1 MQNVHF
7 TLNLGVTYT
16 IPNDAK
22 DIIEGRE
29 MQVDTERLAILH
41 TSKLEDLKE
50 IASDAGIPRTGS
62 VERLRVRLIIA
73 TIIPGEDL
81 SWDGIQDISNQQLTD
96 LLKIFGIKSSGSQK
110 DKRQRVWL
118 HIYHDPKKLTI
129 DSLTEMNREDLHELC
144 ARLEMPRSGNKTQ
157 LVGRVA
163 GVLSN
168 QEGAWGRI
176 KRSVKRGSTSSI
188 PTVKP
193 KPQSPPAPTAPIADT
208 PETTSIKL
216 EEVEELTEVEPD
228 IEILEE
234 PPTEEEI
241 TLEETKPLTETIEV
255 GAEIAFR
262 EIESREPELR
272 SLIRDFLIIG
282 EQSPEDISAFI
293 EDLNPR
299 GFDVSH
305 NVVKEHILNLIQ
317 EMAQRKEKE
326 HEAQSLLPGSW
337 RERQAIRRFE
347 EERGQLLDSLE
358 EILLASRGDIP
369 SARMSFENYAKEAG
383 LDLDLPAI
391 SGRVHGLFDLQIS
404 LNDME
409 MDIDPVAAR
418 RDRAIRLLLRRVDE
432 IDEVAKSTL
441 ERMEQ
446 QIEALER
453 IVETVIR
460 RNDGKFTSLE
470 HSLMIR
476 FLERRGWDANHPEV
490 RPRLI
495 AAAGVL
501 AVEMGYISEAE
512 MPTLPGQ
519 IALDPERVSDVVD
532 TLNDVLES
540 FGKKPARSVEELDE
554 MDAEDVDEIESARR
568 TLDSADAILDRLRQL
583 GEEGF

>member
-1 MQNVHF
+1 MQ
-7 TLNLGVTYT
+7 
-16 IPNDAK
+16 I
-22 DIIEGRE
+22 
-29 MQVDTERLAILH
+29 DTERLATLH
-41 TSKLEDLKE
+41 TSKLEQLKDT
-50 IASDAGIPRTGS
+50 ASEAGIPRTGS
-62 VERLRVRLIIA
+62 VERLRIRLIQSI
-73 TIIPGEDL
+73 IIPEEDL

-110 DKRQRVWL
+110 DKRQRIWL

-129 DSLTEMNREDLHELC
+129 DSLAEMNRDDLHELC

-176 KRSVKRGSTSSI
+176 KRSVKRGSSSSTPSPRPSVPVPTSNT
-188 PTVKP
+188 PTSTPPTQEIIQTKIEEVKEE
-193 KPQSPPAPTAPIADT
+193 
-208 PETTSIKL
+208 PETEFIEETSD
-216 EEVEELTEVEPD
+216 EEELVEENTIQD
-228 IEILEE
+228 S
-234 PPTEEEI
+234 
-241 TLEETKPLTETIEV
+241 KPLTQTIEV

-262 EIESREPELR
+262 EVENREAELR

-282 EQSPEDISAFI
+282 EQSPEDIAAFI

-299 GFDVSH
+299 GFDISH
-305 NVVKEHILNLIQ
+305 NIVKEFILNLIQ

-347 EERGQLLDSLE
+347 EERGGLLDSLE
-358 EILLASRGDIP
+358 EILLTSRGDIP
-369 SARMSFENYAKEAG
+369 SARMAFENFATDAG
-383 LDLDLPAI
+383 LDLELPAI

-432 IDEVAKSTL
+432 IDNVAKSTL

-460 RNDGKFTSLE
+460 RNEGKFTSLE

-540 FGKKPARSVEELDE
+540 FGKKPARSVEELNEIDVEDIDE
-554 MDAEDVDEIESARR
+554 MESARR

-583 GEEGF
+583 GQEGV

>member
-1 MQNVHF
+1 MQ
-7 TLNLGVTYT
+7 
-16 IPNDAK
+16 I
-22 DIIEGRE
+22 
-29 MQVDTERLAILH
+29 DTERLATLH
-41 TSKLEDLKE
+41 TSKLEQLKDT
-50 IASDAGIPRTGS
+50 ASEAGIPRTGS
-62 VERLRVRLIIA
+62 VERLRIRLIQSI
-73 TIIPGEDL
+73 IIPEEDL

-110 DKRQRVWL
+110 DKRQRIWL

-129 DSLTEMNREDLHELC
+129 DSLAEMNRDDLHELC

-176 KRSVKRGSTSSI
+176 KRSVKRGSSSSTPSPRPSVPVPTSNT
-188 PTVKP
+188 PTSTPPTQEIIQTKIEEVKEE
-193 KPQSPPAPTAPIADT
+193 
-208 PETTSIKL
+208 PETEFIEETSD
-216 EEVEELTEVEPD
+216 EEELVEENTIQD
-228 IEILEE
+228 S
-234 PPTEEEI
+234 
-241 TLEETKPLTETIEV
+241 KPLTQTIEV

-262 EIESREPELR
+262 EVENREAELR

-282 EQSPEDISAFI
+282 EQSPEDIAAFI

-299 GFDVSH
+299 GFDISH
-305 NVVKEHILNLIQ
+305 NIVKEFILNLIQ

-347 EERGQLLDSLE
+347 EERGGLLDSLE
-358 EILLASRGDIP
+358 EILLTSRGDIP
-369 SARMSFENYAKEAG
+369 SARMAFENFATDAG
-383 LDLDLPAI
+383 LDLELPAI

-432 IDEVAKSTL
+432 IDNVAKSTL

-460 RNDGKFTSLE
+460 RNEGKFTSLE

-540 FGKKPARSVEELDE
+540 FGKKPARSVEELNEIDVEDIDE
-554 MDAEDVDEIESARR
+554 MESARR
-568 TLDSADAILDRLRQL
+568 TLDSADEILDRLRQL
-583 GEEGF
+583 GQEGV

>member
-1 MQNVHF
+1 M
-7 TLNLGVTYT
+7 GV
-16 IPNDAK
+16 
-22 DIIEGRE
+22 IEGSD
-29 MQVDTERLAILH
+29 MQIDTERLGILH
-41 TSKLEDLKE
+41 TSKLEQLKDT
-50 IASDAGIPRTGS
+50 ASEAGIPRTGS
-62 VERLRVRLIIA
+62 VERLRIRLIQSI
-73 TIIPGEDL
+73 IIPEEDL
-81 SWDGIQDISNQQLTD
+81 SWEGIQDISNQQLTD

-110 DKRQRVWL
+110 DKRQRIWL

-129 DSLTEMNREDLHELC
+129 DSLTEMNRDDLHELC

-176 KRSVKRGSTSSI
+176 KRSVKRGSSS
-188 PTVKP
+188 
-193 KPQSPPAPTAPIADT
+193 SAPTPRPLAPIAST
-208 PETTSIKL
+208 NTPISTTPAQEIIQTKIEEVKEVPETVLIEVISDEEEL
-216 EEVEELTEVEPD
+216 VEEVT
-228 IEILEE
+228 IEDS
-234 PPTEEEI
+234 
-241 TLEETKPLTETIEV
+241 KPLIQTIEV

-262 EIESREPELR
+262 EVETREAELR

-305 NVVKEHILNLIQ
+305 NIVKEFVLNLIQ

-347 EERGQLLDSLE
+347 EERGGLLDSLE

-369 SARMSFENYAKEAG
+369 SSRMAFENFAKDTG
-383 LDLDLPAI
+383 LDMELPAI

-409 MDIDPVAAR
+409 MDVDPVAAR

-432 IDEVAKSTL
+432 IDNVAKSTL

-540 FGKKPARSVEELDE
+540 FGKKPARSVEELNEIDEDDIDE
-554 MDAEDVDEIESARR
+554 MESARR

-583 GEEGF
+583 GQEGA

>member
-1 MQNVHF
+1 MQ
-7 TLNLGVTYT
+7 
-16 IPNDAK
+16 IDA
-22 DIIEGRE
+22 
-29 MQVDTERLAILH
+29 ERLSTLH
-41 TSKLEDLKE
+41 TSKLEQLKE
-50 IASDAGIPRTGS
+50 IASEAKIPRSGS
-62 VERLRVRLIIA
+62 VERLRIRLIQSI
-73 TIIPGEDL
+73 IIPEEDL
-81 SWDGIQDISNQQLTD
+81 SWEGIQDISNQQLSD

-110 DKRQRVWL
+110 DKRQRIWL

-129 DSLTEMNREDLHELC
+129 DSLTEMNRDDLHELC

-176 KRSVKRGSTSSI
+176 KRSVKRGSSSSAPSSRPTASI
-188 PTVKP
+188 P
-193 KPQSPPAPTAPIADT
+193 PTSTPIS
-208 PETTSIKL
+208 TT
-216 EEVEELTEVEPD
+216 
-228 IEILEE
+228 
-234 PPTEEEI
+234 PTEEIIQTNMEEVNEPEKEFVEMI
-241 TLEETKPLTETIEV
+241 SDEEEPLDQIMVEETKPLTQTIEV

-262 EIESREPELR
+262 EVENREAELR

-282 EQSPEDISAFI
+282 EQSPEDIAAFI

-299 GFDVSH
+299 GFDISH
-305 NVVKEHILNLIQ
+305 NIVKEFVLNLIQ

-347 EERGQLLDSLE
+347 EERGELLDSLE
-358 EILLASRGDIP
+358 DILISSRGDIP
-369 SARMSFENYAKEAG
+369 SARMAFENFAKDTG
-383 LDLDLPAI
+383 LDLELPAI

-409 MDIDPVAAR
+409 MDVDPVAAR

-432 IDEVAKSTL
+432 IDSVAKSTL
-441 ERMEQ
+441 ERMDQ

-460 RNDGKFTSLE
+460 RNEGKFTSLE
-470 HSLMIR
+470 HSLMVR
-476 FLERRGWDANHPEV
+476 FLERRGWDVNHPEV

-540 FGKKPARSVEELDE
+540 FGKKPARTVEELNEIDEEDIDE
-554 MDAEDVDEIESARR
+554 MESARK

-583 GEEGF
+583 GQEGA

>member
-1 MQNVHF
+1 MDV
-7 TLNLGVTYT
+7 
-16 IPNDAK
+16 
-22 DIIEGRE
+22 IEGSD
-29 MQVDTERLAILH
+29 MQIDTERLATLH
-41 TSKLEDLKE
+41 TSKLEQLKDT
-50 IASDAGIPRTGS
+50 ASEAGIPRTGS
-62 VERLRVRLIIA
+62 VERLRIRLIQSI
-73 TIIPGEDL
+73 IIPEEDL

-110 DKRQRVWL
+110 DKRQRIWL

-129 DSLTEMNREDLHELC
+129 DSLAEMNRDDLHELC

-176 KRSVKRGSTSSI
+176 KRSVKRGSSSSTPSPRPSVAVPPSNTPTSTP
-188 PTVKP
+188 PTQEIIQTK
-193 KPQSPPAPTAPIADT
+193 I
-208 PETTSIKL
+208 
-216 EEVEELTEVEPD
+216 EEVKEEPATEFIEETSDEEELVEENTIQD
-228 IEILEE
+228 S
-234 PPTEEEI
+234 
-241 TLEETKPLTETIEV
+241 KPLTQTIEV

-262 EIESREPELR
+262 EVENREAELR

-282 EQSPEDISAFI
+282 EQSPEDIAAFI

-299 GFDVSH
+299 GFDISH
-305 NVVKEHILNLIQ
+305 NIVKEFILNLIQ

-347 EERGQLLDSLE
+347 EERGGLLDSLE
-358 EILLASRGDIP
+358 EILLTSRGDIP
-369 SARMSFENYAKEAG
+369 SARMAFENFATDAG
-383 LDLDLPAI
+383 LDLELPAI

-432 IDEVAKSTL
+432 IDNVAKSTL

-460 RNDGKFTSLE
+460 RNEGKFTSLE

-540 FGKKPARSVEELDE
+540 FGKKPARSVEELNEIDVEDIDE
-554 MDAEDVDEIESARR
+554 MESARR

-583 GEEGF
+583 GQEGV

>member
-1 MQNVHF
+1 
-7 TLNLGVTYT
+7 
-16 IPNDAK
+16 
-22 DIIEGRE
+22 

-241 TLEETKPLTETIEV
+241 ALEETKPLTETIEV

>member
-1 MQNVHF
+1 MQ
-7 TLNLGVTYT
+7 
-16 IPNDAK
+16 I
-22 DIIEGRE
+22 
-29 MQVDTERLAILH
+29 DTERLATLH
-41 TSKLEDLKE
+41 TSKLEQLKDT
-50 IASDAGIPRTGS
+50 ASEAGIPRTGS
-62 VERLRVRLIIA
+62 VERLRIRLIQSI
-73 TIIPGEDL
+73 IIPEEDL

-110 DKRQRVWL
+110 DKRQRIWL

-129 DSLTEMNREDLHELC
+129 DSLAEMNRDDLHELC

-176 KRSVKRGSTSSI
+176 KRSVKRGSSSSTPSPRPSVPVPTSNT
-188 PTVKP
+188 PTSTPPTQEIIQTKIEEVKEE
-193 KPQSPPAPTAPIADT
+193 
-208 PETTSIKL
+208 PETEFIEETSD
-216 EEVEELTEVEPD
+216 EEELVEENTIQD
-228 IEILEE
+228 S
-234 PPTEEEI
+234 
-241 TLEETKPLTETIEV
+241 KPLTQTIEV

-262 EIESREPELR
+262 EVENREAELR

-282 EQSPEDISAFI
+282 EQSPEDIAAFI

-299 GFDVSH
+299 GFDISH
-305 NVVKEHILNLIQ
+305 NIVKEFILNLIQ

-347 EERGQLLDSLE
+347 EERGELLDSLE
-358 EILLASRGDIP
+358 EILLTSRGDIP
-369 SARMSFENYAKEAG
+369 SARMAFENFATDAG
-383 LDLDLPAI
+383 LDLELPAI

-432 IDEVAKSTL
+432 IDNVAKSTL

-460 RNDGKFTSLE
+460 RNEGKFTSLE

-540 FGKKPARSVEELDE
+540 FGKKPARSVEELNEIDVEDIDE
-554 MDAEDVDEIESARR
+554 MESARR

-583 GEEGF
+583 GQEGV

>member
-1 MQNVHF
+1 MQ
-7 TLNLGVTYT
+7 
-16 IPNDAK
+16 IDA
-22 DIIEGRE
+22 
-29 MQVDTERLAILH
+29 ERLSTLH
-41 TSKLEDLKE
+41 TSKLEQLKE
-50 IASDAGIPRTGS
+50 IASEAKIPRSGS
-62 VERLRVRLIIA
+62 VERLRIRLIQSI
-73 TIIPGEDL
+73 IIPEEDL
-81 SWDGIQDISNQQLTD
+81 SWEGIQDISNQQLSD

-110 DKRQRVWL
+110 DKRQRIWL

-129 DSLTEMNREDLHELC
+129 DSLTEMNRDDLHELC

-176 KRSVKRGSTSSI
+176 KRSVKRGSSS
-188 PTVKP
+188 
-193 KPQSPPAPTAPIADT
+193 SAPAPRPTAPIPPTST
-208 PETTSIKL
+208 PISTT
-216 EEVEELTEVEPD
+216 
-228 IEILEE
+228 
-234 PPTEEEI
+234 PTEEIIQTNMEEVNEPEKEFVEMI
-241 TLEETKPLTETIEV
+241 SDEEEPLDQIMVEETKPLTQTIEV

-262 EIESREPELR
+262 EVENREAELR

-282 EQSPEDISAFI
+282 EQSPEDIAAFI

-299 GFDVSH
+299 GFDISH
-305 NVVKEHILNLIQ
+305 NIVKEFVLNLIQ

-347 EERGQLLDSLE
+347 EERGELLDSLE
-358 EILLASRGDIP
+358 DILISSRGDIP
-369 SARMSFENYAKEAG
+369 SARMAFENFAKDTG
-383 LDLDLPAI
+383 LDLELPAI

-409 MDIDPVAAR
+409 MDVDPVAAR

-432 IDEVAKSTL
+432 IDSVAKSTL

-460 RNDGKFTSLE
+460 RNEGKFTSLE
-470 HSLMIR
+470 HSLMVR
-476 FLERRGWDANHPEV
+476 FLERRGWDVNHPEV

-540 FGKKPARSVEELDE
+540 FGKKPARTVEELNEIDEEDIDE
-554 MDAEDVDEIESARR
+554 MESARK

-583 GEEGF
+583 GQEGA

>member
-1 MQNVHF
+1 
-7 TLNLGVTYT
+7 
-16 IPNDAK
+16 
-22 DIIEGRE
+22 

-81 SWDGIQDISNQQLTD
+81 SWDGIQDISNQQLTN

-129 DSLTEMNREDLHELC
+129 DSLTEMNRDDLHELC

-188 PTVKP
+188 PTAKP
-193 KPQSPPAPTAPIADT
+193 KPQSPPAPPAPIADT
-208 PETTSIKL
+208 PETTLTKL
-216 EEVEELTEVEPD
+216 EEVEELTEIEPD

-234 PPTEEEI
+234 NPTEEEI
-241 TLEETKPLTETIEV
+241 PVEETKPLTETIEV

-262 EIESREPELR
+262 EMESREAELR

-347 EERGQLLDSLE
+347 EERGHLLDSLE

-554 MDAEDVDEIESARR
+554 MDVEDVNEIESARR

-583 GEEGF
+583 GEEGI

>member
-1 MQNVHF
+1 MQIDAERLS
-7 TLNLGVTYT
+7 TLHTGKLEQL
-16 IPNDAK
+16 K
-22 DIIEGRE
+22 DI
-29 MQVDTERLAILH
+29 
-41 TSKLEDLKE
+41 
-50 IASDAGIPRTGS
+50 ASEAGIPRTGS
-62 VERLRVRLIIA
+62 VERLRIRLIQSV
-73 TIIPGEDL
+73 IIPEEDL

-110 DKRQRVWL
+110 DKRQRIWL
-118 HIYHDPKKLTI
+118 HIHQDPKKLTI
-129 DSLTEMNREDLHELC
+129 DSLTEMNRYDLHELC

-176 KRSVKRGSTSSI
+176 KRSVKRGSSSSAPSLKPSTNSSATNTPI
-188 PTVKP
+188 STV
-193 KPQSPPAPTAPIADT
+193 PIQ
-208 PETTSIKL
+208 EISQNKI
-216 EEVEELTEVEPD
+216 EEVKEES
-228 IEILEE
+228 
-234 PPTEEEI
+234 EEEI
-241 TLEETKPLTETIEV
+241 IELFTDEEEMVEKVVVEESKPLIQTIEI

-262 EIESREPELR
+262 EVENREAELR

-282 EQSPEDISAFI
+282 EQSPEDIAAFI
-293 EDLNPR
+293 EDLHPR
-299 GFDVSH
+299 GFEVSH
-305 NVVKEHILNLIQ
+305 NIVKEFVLDLIQ

-326 HEAQSLLPGSW
+326 HGSIIIAWSW

-347 EERGQLLDSLE
+347 EERGELLDSLE
-358 EILLASRGDIP
+358 DILISSRGDIP
-369 SARMSFENYAKEAG
+369 SARMAFENFARDTG
-383 LDLDLPAI
+383 LDLELPAI

-418 RDRAIRLLLRRVDE
+418 RDRAIRLLLRRVDG
-432 IDEVAKSTL
+432 IDDVAKSTL
-441 ERMEQ
+441 ERMER

-476 FLERRGWDANHPEV
+476 FLERRGWDVNHPEV

-501 AVEMGYISEAE
+501 AVEMGYISETE

-540 FGKKPARSVEELDE
+540 FGKRPARNVEELSEIDQEVIDE
-554 MDAEDVDEIESARR
+554 VESARR

-583 GEEGF
+583 GQETSD

>member
-1 MQNVHF
+1 MQIDAERLS
-7 TLNLGVTYT
+7 TLHTGKLEQL
-16 IPNDAK
+16 K
-22 DIIEGRE
+22 DI
-29 MQVDTERLAILH
+29 
-41 TSKLEDLKE
+41 
-50 IASDAGIPRTGS
+50 ASEAGIPRTGS
-62 VERLRVRLIIA
+62 VERLRIRLIQSL
-73 TIIPGEDL
+73 IIPEEDL

-110 DKRQRVWL
+110 DKRQRIWL
-118 HIYHDPKKLTI
+118 HIHQDPKKLTI
-129 DSLTEMNREDLHELC
+129 DSLTEMNRDDLHELC

-176 KRSVKRGSTSSI
+176 KRSVKRGSSSSAPSLKPSTNSSATNTPI
-188 PTVKP
+188 STV
-193 KPQSPPAPTAPIADT
+193 PIQ
-208 PETTSIKL
+208 EISQNKI
-216 EEVEELTEVEPD
+216 EEVKEES
-228 IEILEE
+228 
-234 PPTEEEI
+234 EEEI
-241 TLEETKPLTETIEV
+241 IELFTDEEEMVEKVVVEESKPLIQTIEI

-262 EIESREPELR
+262 EVENREAELR

-282 EQSPEDISAFI
+282 EQSPEDIAAFI
-293 EDLNPR
+293 EDLHPR
-299 GFDVSH
+299 GFEVSH
-305 NVVKEHILNLIQ
+305 NIVKEFVLDLIQ

-326 HEAQSLLPGSW
+326 HVAQSMLPGSW

-347 EERGQLLDSLE
+347 EKRGELLDSLE
-358 EILLASRGDIP
+358 DILTASRGDIP
-369 SARMSFENYAKEAG
+369 SARMAFENFARDTG
-383 LDLDLPAI
+383 LDLELPAI

-418 RDRAIRLLLRRVDE
+418 RDRAIRLLLRRVDG
-432 IDEVAKSTL
+432 IDDVAKSTL
-441 ERMEQ
+441 ERMER

-476 FLERRGWDANHPEV
+476 FLERRGWDVNHPEV

-501 AVEMGYISEAE
+501 AVEMGYISETE

-540 FGKKPARSVEELDE
+540 FGKRPARNVEELSEIDQEVIDE
-554 MDAEDVDEIESARR
+554 VESARR

-583 GEEGF
+583 GQETSD

>member
-1 MQNVHF
+1 MDV
-7 TLNLGVTYT
+7 
-16 IPNDAK
+16 
-22 DIIEGRE
+22 IEGSD
-29 MQVDTERLAILH
+29 MQIDTERLATLH
-41 TSKLEDLKE
+41 TSKLEQLKDT
-50 IASDAGIPRTGS
+50 ASEAGIPRTGS
-62 VERLRVRLIIA
+62 VERLRIRLIQSI
-73 TIIPGEDL
+73 IIPEEDL

-110 DKRQRVWL
+110 DKRQRIWL

-129 DSLTEMNREDLHELC
+129 DSLAEMNRDDLHELC

-176 KRSVKRGSTSSI
+176 KRSVKRGSSSSTPSPRPSVPVPPSNTPTSTL
-188 PTVKP
+188 PTQEIIQTKIEEVKEE
-193 KPQSPPAPTAPIADT
+193 
-208 PETTSIKL
+208 PETEFIEETSD
-216 EEVEELTEVEPD
+216 EEELVEENTIQD
-228 IEILEE
+228 S
-234 PPTEEEI
+234 
-241 TLEETKPLTETIEV
+241 KPLTQTIEV

-262 EIESREPELR
+262 EVENREAELR

-282 EQSPEDISAFI
+282 EQSPEDIAAFI

-299 GFDVSH
+299 GFDISH
-305 NVVKEHILNLIQ
+305 NIVKEFILNLIQ

-347 EERGQLLDSLE
+347 EERGELLDSLE
-358 EILLASRGDIP
+358 EILLTSRGDIP
-369 SARMSFENYAKEAG
+369 SARMAFENFATDAG
-383 LDLDLPAI
+383 LDLELPAI

-432 IDEVAKSTL
+432 IDNVAKSTL

-460 RNDGKFTSLE
+460 RNEGKFTSLE

-540 FGKKPARSVEELDE
+540 FGKKPARSVEELNEIDVEDIDE
-554 MDAEDVDEIESARR
+554 MESARR

-583 GEEGF
+583 GQEGV

>member
-1 MQNVHF
+1 MDV
-7 TLNLGVTYT
+7 
-16 IPNDAK
+16 
-22 DIIEGRE
+22 IEGSD
-29 MQVDTERLAILH
+29 MQIDTERLGILH
-41 TSKLEDLKE
+41 TSKLEQLKDT
-50 IASDAGIPRTGS
+50 ASEAGIPRSGS
-62 VERLRVRLIIA
+62 VERLRIRLIQSI
-73 TIIPGEDL
+73 IIPEEDL
-81 SWDGIQDISNQQLTD
+81 SWEGIQDISNQQLTD

-110 DKRQRVWL
+110 DKRQRIWL

-129 DSLTEMNREDLHELC
+129 DSLTEMNRDDLHELC

-176 KRSVKRGSTSSI
+176 KRSVKRGSSS
-188 PTVKP
+188 
-193 KPQSPPAPTAPIADT
+193 SAPTPRPLAPIAST
-208 PETTSIKL
+208 NTPISTTPAQEIIQTKIEEVKEVPETVLIEVISNEEEQV
-216 EEVEELTEVEPD
+216 EEVT
-228 IEILEE
+228 IEDS
-234 PPTEEEI
+234 
-241 TLEETKPLTETIEV
+241 KPLTQTIEV

-262 EIESREPELR
+262 EVETREAELR

-282 EQSPEDISAFI
+282 EQSPEDIAAFI

-305 NVVKEHILNLIQ
+305 NIVKEFVLNLIQ

-347 EERGQLLDSLE
+347 EERGGLLDSLE

-369 SARMSFENYAKEAG
+369 SSRMAFENFAKDTG
-383 LDLDLPAI
+383 LDIELPAI

-409 MDIDPVAAR
+409 MDVDPVAAR

-432 IDEVAKSTL
+432 IDNVAKSTL

-540 FGKKPARSVEELDE
+540 FGKKPARSVEELNEIDVDDIDE
-554 MDAEDVDEIESARR
+554 MESARR

-583 GEEGF
+583 GQEGA

>member
-1 MQNVHF
+1 MQ
-7 TLNLGVTYT
+7 
-16 IPNDAK
+16 IDA
-22 DIIEGRE
+22 
-29 MQVDTERLAILH
+29 ERLSTLH
-41 TSKLEDLKE
+41 TSKLEQLKD
-50 IASDAGIPRTGS
+50 IASEAKIPRTGS
-62 VERLRVRLIIA
+62 VERLRIRLIQSI
-73 TIIPGEDL
+73 IIPEEDL
-81 SWDGIQDISNQQLTD
+81 SWEGIQDISNQQLSD

-110 DKRQRVWL
+110 DKRQRIWL

-129 DSLTEMNREDLHELC
+129 DSLSEMNRDDLHELC

-176 KRSVKRGSTSSI
+176 KRSVKRGSSS
-188 PTVKP
+188 
-193 KPQSPPAPTAPIADT
+193 SAPAPRPTAPIPPTST
-208 PETTSIKL
+208 PITTTPTEEIIQTNL
-216 EEVEELTEVEPD
+216 EEVNEPEKEFVEMITD
-228 IEILEE
+228 EEE
-234 PPTEEEI
+234 PLDQI
-241 TLEETKPLTETIEV
+241 VVEETKPLTQTIEV

-262 EIESREPELR
+262 EVENREAELR

-282 EQSPEDISAFI
+282 EQSPEDIAAFI

-299 GFDVSH
+299 GFDISH
-305 NVVKEHILNLIQ
+305 NIVKEFVLNLIQ

-347 EERGQLLDSLE
+347 EERGELLDSLE
-358 EILLASRGDIP
+358 DILISSRGDIP
-369 SARMSFENYAKEAG
+369 SARMAFENFAKDTG
-383 LDLDLPAI
+383 LDLELPAI

-409 MDIDPVAAR
+409 MDVDPVAAR

-432 IDEVAKSTL
+432 IDSVAKSTL

-460 RNDGKFTSLE
+460 RNEGKFTSLE

-476 FLERRGWDANHPEV
+476 FLERRGWDVNHPEV

-540 FGKKPARSVEELDE
+540 FGKKPARTVEELNEIDEEDIDE
-554 MDAEDVDEIESARR
+554 MESARK

-583 GEEGF
+583 GQEGA

>member
-1 MQNVHF
+1 
-7 TLNLGVTYT
+7 
-16 IPNDAK
+16 
-22 DIIEGRE
+22 

-81 SWDGIQDISNQQLTD
+81 SWDGIQDISNQQLTN

-129 DSLTEMNREDLHELC
+129 DSLTEMNRDDLHELC

-188 PTVKP
+188 PTAKP
-193 KPQSPPAPTAPIADT
+193 KPQSSPAPTAPIADT
-208 PETTSIKL
+208 PETTLTKL
-216 EEVEELTEVEPD
+216 EEVEELTEIEPD

-234 PPTEEEI
+234 NPTEEEI
-241 TLEETKPLTETIEV
+241 PVEETKPLTETIEV

-262 EIESREPELR
+262 EMESREAELR

-347 EERGQLLDSLE
+347 EERGHLLDSLE

-554 MDAEDVDEIESARR
+554 MDVEDVNEIESARR

-583 GEEGF
+583 GEEGI

>member
-1 MQNVHF
+1 MDV
-7 TLNLGVTYT
+7 
-16 IPNDAK
+16 
-22 DIIEGRE
+22 IEGSD
-29 MQVDTERLAILH
+29 MQIDTERLGILH
-41 TSKLEDLKE
+41 TSKLEQLKDT
-50 IASDAGIPRTGS
+50 ASEAGIPRTGS
-62 VERLRVRLIIA
+62 VERLRIRLIQSI
-73 TIIPGEDL
+73 IIPEEDL
-81 SWDGIQDISNQQLTD
+81 SWEGIQDISNQQLTD

-110 DKRQRVWL
+110 DKRQRIWL

-129 DSLTEMNREDLHELC
+129 DSLTEMNRDDLHELC

-176 KRSVKRGSTSSI
+176 KRSVKRGSSS
-188 PTVKP
+188 
-193 KPQSPPAPTAPIADT
+193 SAPTPRPLAPIAST
-208 PETTSIKL
+208 NTPISTTPAQEIIQTKIEEVKEVPETVLIEVISDEEEL
-216 EEVEELTEVEPD
+216 VEEVT
-228 IEILEE
+228 IEDS
-234 PPTEEEI
+234 
-241 TLEETKPLTETIEV
+241 KPLTQTIEV

-262 EIESREPELR
+262 EVETREAELR

-305 NVVKEHILNLIQ
+305 NIVKEFVLNLIQ

-347 EERGQLLDSLE
+347 EERGGLLDSLE

-369 SARMSFENYAKEAG
+369 SSRMAFENFAKDTG
-383 LDLDLPAI
+383 LDMELPAI

-409 MDIDPVAAR
+409 MDVDPVAAR

-432 IDEVAKSTL
+432 IDNVAKSTL

-540 FGKKPARSVEELDE
+540 FGKKPARSVEELNEIDEDDIDE
-554 MDAEDVDEIESARR
+554 MESARR

-583 GEEGF
+583 GQEGA

>member
-1 MQNVHF
+1 MQ
-7 TLNLGVTYT
+7 
-16 IPNDAK
+16 IDA
-22 DIIEGRE
+22 
-29 MQVDTERLAILH
+29 ERLSTLH
-41 TSKLEDLKE
+41 TSKLEQLKE
-50 IASDAGIPRTGS
+50 IASEAGIPRTGS
-62 VERLRVRLIIA
+62 VESLRIRLIQSI
-73 TIIPGEDL
+73 IIPEEDL
-81 SWDGIQDISNQQLTD
+81 SWEGIQDISNQQLTD
-96 LLKIFGIKSSGSQK
+96 ILKIFGIKSSGSQK
-110 DKRQRVWL
+110 DKRQRIWL
-118 HIYHDPKKLTI
+118 HVSHDPKKLTI
-129 DSLTEMNREDLHELC
+129 DSLMEMNRDDLHELC

-168 QEGAWGRI
+168 QEGAWGKI
-176 KRSVKRGSTSSI
+176 KRSVKRGSTSSA
-188 PTVKP
+188 PSTRSS
-193 KPQSPPAPTAPIADT
+193 SPPPLTSTPTPTRHTQEIIQT
-208 PETTSIKL
+208 NI
-216 EEVEELTEVEPD
+216 EEVNEETDEDELSQ
-228 IEILEE
+228 EIIDTAES
-234 PPTEEEI
+234 PEEI
-241 TLEETKPLTETIEV
+241 IVEETKPLTQTIEV

-262 EIESREPELR
+262 EVENREAELR
-272 SLIRDFLIIG
+272 SLIRDFLIVG
-282 EQSPEDISAFI
+282 EQSPEDIAAFI

-305 NVVKEHILNLIQ
+305 NIVKEFVLNLIQ
-317 EMAQRKEKE
+317 EMAQRKERE
-326 HEAQSLLPGSW
+326 HQAQSLLPGSW

-347 EERGQLLDSLE
+347 EQRGILLDSLE
-358 EILLASRGDIP
+358 EILMTSRGDIP
-369 SARMSFENYAKEAG
+369 SARMSFENLAKDSG
-383 LDLDLPAI
+383 LDLELPAI

-409 MDIDPVAAR
+409 MDVDPVAAR

-432 IDEVAKSTL
+432 IDDVAKSTL
-441 ERMEQ
+441 ERMEH

-460 RNDGKFTSLE
+460 RNEGKFTSLE

-519 IALDPERVSDVVD
+519 IALDPERVSDVVN

-540 FGKKPARSVEELDE
+540 FGKKPARSLEDINEINVEDIDE
-554 MDAEDVDEIESARR
+554 MESARR

-583 GEEGF
+583 GQEGI

>member
-1 MQNVHF
+1 MDV
-7 TLNLGVTYT
+7 
-16 IPNDAK
+16 
-22 DIIEGRE
+22 IEGSD
-29 MQVDTERLAILH
+29 MQIDTERLAILH
-41 TSKLEDLKE
+41 TSKLEQLKDT
-50 IASDAGIPRTGS
+50 ASEAGIPRSGS
-62 VERLRVRLIIA
+62 VERLRIRLIQSI
-73 TIIPGEDL
+73 IIPEEDL
-81 SWDGIQDISNQQLTD
+81 SWEGIQDISNQQLTD

-110 DKRQRVWL
+110 DKRQRIWL

-129 DSLTEMNREDLHELC
+129 DSLAEMNRDDLHELC

-176 KRSVKRGSTSSI
+176 KRSVKRGSSS
-188 PTVKP
+188 
-193 KPQSPPAPTAPIADT
+193 SAPTPRPLAPIPPTNTPISTTAPQEIIQT
-208 PETTSIKL
+208 KIEEVKEVPETVLIEVISNEEEQV
-216 EEVEELTEVEPD
+216 EEVT
-228 IEILEE
+228 IEDS
-234 PPTEEEI
+234 
-241 TLEETKPLTETIEV
+241 KPLTQTIEV

-262 EIESREPELR
+262 EVETREAELR

-282 EQSPEDISAFI
+282 EQSPEDIAAFI

-305 NVVKEHILNLIQ
+305 NIVKEFVLNLIQ

-347 EERGQLLDSLE
+347 EERGGLLDSLE

-369 SARMSFENYAKEAG
+369 SSRMAFENFAKDTG
-383 LDLDLPAI
+383 LDMELPAI

-409 MDIDPVAAR
+409 MDVDPVAAR

-432 IDEVAKSTL
+432 IDNVAKSTL

-540 FGKKPARSVEELDE
+540 FGKKPARSVEELNEIDEDDIDE
-554 MDAEDVDEIESARR
+554 MESARR

-583 GEEGF
+583 GQEGA

>member
-1 MQNVHF
+1 MDV
-7 TLNLGVTYT
+7 
-16 IPNDAK
+16 
-22 DIIEGRE
+22 IEGSD
-29 MQVDTERLAILH
+29 MQIDTERLAILH
-41 TSKLEDLKE
+41 TSKLEQLKDT
-50 IASDAGIPRTGS
+50 ASEAGIPRSGS
-62 VERLRVRLIIA
+62 VERLRIRLIQSI
-73 TIIPGEDL
+73 IIPEEDL
-81 SWDGIQDISNQQLTD
+81 SWEGIQDISNQQLTD

-110 DKRQRVWL
+110 DKRQRIWL

-129 DSLTEMNREDLHELC
+129 DSLAEMNRDDLHELC

-176 KRSVKRGSTSSI
+176 KRSVKRGSSS
-188 PTVKP
+188 
-193 KPQSPPAPTAPIADT
+193 SAPTPRPLAPIPPTNTPISTTAPQEIIQT
-208 PETTSIKL
+208 KIEEVKEVPETVLIEVISEEEEQV
-216 EEVEELTEVEPD
+216 EEVT
-228 IEILEE
+228 IEDS
-234 PPTEEEI
+234 
-241 TLEETKPLTETIEV
+241 KPLTQTIEV

-262 EIESREPELR
+262 EVETREAELR

-282 EQSPEDISAFI
+282 EQSPEDIAAFI

-305 NVVKEHILNLIQ
+305 NIVKEFVLNLIQ

-347 EERGQLLDSLE
+347 EERGGLLDSLE

-369 SARMSFENYAKEAG
+369 SSRMAFENFAKDTG
-383 LDLDLPAI
+383 LDMELPAI

-409 MDIDPVAAR
+409 MDVDPVAAR

-432 IDEVAKSTL
+432 IDNVAKSTL

-540 FGKKPARSVEELDE
+540 FGKKPARSVEELNEIDEDDIDE
-554 MDAEDVDEIESARR
+554 MESARR

-583 GEEGF
+583 GQEGA

>member
-1 MQNVHF
+1 MDV
-7 TLNLGVTYT
+7 
-16 IPNDAK
+16 
-22 DIIEGRE
+22 IEGSD
-29 MQVDTERLAILH
+29 MQIDTERLGILH
-41 TSKLEDLKE
+41 TSKLEQLKDT
-50 IASDAGIPRTGS
+50 ASEAGIPRTGS
-62 VERLRVRLIIA
+62 VERLRIRLIQSI
-73 TIIPGEDL
+73 IIPEEDL
-81 SWDGIQDISNQQLTD
+81 SWEGIQDISNQQLTD

-110 DKRQRVWL
+110 DKRQRIWL

-129 DSLTEMNREDLHELC
+129 DSLTEMNRDDLHELC

-176 KRSVKRGSTSSI
+176 KRSVKRGSSS
-188 PTVKP
+188 
-193 KPQSPPAPTAPIADT
+193 SAPTPRPLAPIAST
-208 PETTSIKL
+208 NTPISTTPAQEIIQTKIEEVKEVPETVLIEVISNEEEQV
-216 EEVEELTEVEPD
+216 EEVT
-228 IEILEE
+228 IEDS
-234 PPTEEEI
+234 
-241 TLEETKPLTETIEV
+241 KPLTQTIEV

-262 EIESREPELR
+262 EVETREAELR

-282 EQSPEDISAFI
+282 EQSPEDIAAFI

-305 NVVKEHILNLIQ
+305 NIVKEFVLNLIQ

-347 EERGQLLDSLE
+347 EERGGLLDSLE

-369 SARMSFENYAKEAG
+369 SSRMAFENFAKDTG
-383 LDLDLPAI
+383 LDIELPAI

-409 MDIDPVAAR
+409 MDVDPVAAR

-432 IDEVAKSTL
+432 IDNVAKSTL

-540 FGKKPARSVEELDE
+540 FGKKPARSVEELNEIDVDDIDE
-554 MDAEDVDEIESARR
+554 MESARR

-583 GEEGF
+583 GQEGA

>member
-1 MQNVHF
+1 MQ
-7 TLNLGVTYT
+7 
-16 IPNDAK
+16 IDA
-22 DIIEGRE
+22 
-29 MQVDTERLAILH
+29 ERLSTLH
-41 TSKLEDLKE
+41 TSKLEQLKE
-50 IASDAGIPRTGS
+50 IASEAGIPRTGS
-62 VERLRVRLIIA
+62 VESLRIRLIQSI
-73 TIIPGEDL
+73 IIPEEDL
-81 SWDGIQDISNQQLTD
+81 SWEGIQDISNQQLTD
-96 LLKIFGIKSSGSQK
+96 ILKIFGIKSSGSQK
-110 DKRQRVWL
+110 DKRQRIWL
-118 HIYHDPKKLTI
+118 HVSHDPKKLTI
-129 DSLTEMNREDLHELC
+129 DSLMEMNRDDLHELC

-168 QEGAWGRI
+168 QEGAWGKI
-176 KRSVKRGSTSSI
+176 KRSVKRGSASSA
-188 PTVKP
+188 PSTRSS
-193 KPQSPPAPTAPIADT
+193 SPPPLTSTPTPTRHTQEIIQT
-208 PETTSIKL
+208 NI
-216 EEVEELTEVEPD
+216 EEVNEETDEDELSQ
-228 IEILEE
+228 EIIDTAES
-234 PPTEEEI
+234 PEEI
-241 TLEETKPLTETIEV
+241 IVEETKPLTQTIEV
-255 GAEIAFR
+255 GDEIAFR
-262 EIESREPELR
+262 EVENREAELR
-272 SLIRDFLIIG
+272 SLIRDFLIVG
-282 EQSPEDISAFI
+282 EQSPEDIAAFI

-305 NVVKEHILNLIQ
+305 NIVKEFVLNLIQ
-317 EMAQRKEKE
+317 EMAQRKERE
-326 HEAQSLLPGSW
+326 HQAQSLLPGSW

-347 EERGQLLDSLE
+347 EQRGILLDSLE
-358 EILLASRGDIP
+358 EILMTSRGDIP
-369 SARMSFENYAKEAG
+369 SARMSFENLAKDSG
-383 LDLDLPAI
+383 LDLELPAI

-409 MDIDPVAAR
+409 MDVDPVAAR

-432 IDEVAKSTL
+432 IDDVAKSTL
-441 ERMEQ
+441 ERMEH

-460 RNDGKFTSLE
+460 RNEGKFTSLE

-519 IALDPERVSDVVD
+519 IALDPERVSDVVN

-540 FGKKPARSVEELDE
+540 FGKKPARSLEDINEINVEDIDE
-554 MDAEDVDEIESARR
+554 MESARR

-583 GEEGF
+583 GQEGI

>member
-1 MQNVHF
+1 MDV
-7 TLNLGVTYT
+7 
-16 IPNDAK
+16 
-22 DIIEGRE
+22 IEGSD
-29 MQVDTERLAILH
+29 MQIDTERLAILH
-41 TSKLEDLKE
+41 TSKLEQLKDT
-50 IASDAGIPRTGS
+50 ASEAGIPRSGS
-62 VERLRVRLIIA
+62 VERLRIRLIQSI
-73 TIIPGEDL
+73 IIPEEDL
-81 SWDGIQDISNQQLTD
+81 SWEGIQDISNQQLTD

-110 DKRQRVWL
+110 DKRQRIWL

-129 DSLTEMNREDLHELC
+129 DSLAEMNRDDLHELC

-176 KRSVKRGSTSSI
+176 KRSVKRGSSS
-188 PTVKP
+188 
-193 KPQSPPAPTAPIADT
+193 SAPTPRPLAPIPPTNTPISTTAPQEIIQT
-208 PETTSIKL
+208 KIEEVKEVPETVLIEVISEEEEQV
-216 EEVEELTEVEPD
+216 EEVT
-228 IEILEE
+228 IEDS
-234 PPTEEEI
+234 
-241 TLEETKPLTETIEV
+241 KPLTQTIEV

-262 EIESREPELR
+262 EVETREAELR

-282 EQSPEDISAFI
+282 EQSPEDIAAFI

-305 NVVKEHILNLIQ
+305 NIVKEFVLNLIQ

-347 EERGQLLDSLE
+347 EERGGLLDSLE
-358 EILLASRGDIP
+358 EILLASRGDIL
-369 SARMSFENYAKEAG
+369 SSRMAFENFAKDTG
-383 LDLDLPAI
+383 LDMELPAI

-409 MDIDPVAAR
+409 MDVDPVAAR

-432 IDEVAKSTL
+432 IDNVAKSTL

-540 FGKKPARSVEELDE
+540 FGKKPARSVEELNEIDVDDIDE
-554 MDAEDVDEIESARR
+554 MESARR

-583 GEEGF
+583 GQEGA

>member
-1 MQNVHF
+1 ME
-7 TLNLGVTYT
+7 
-16 IPNDAK
+16 IDA
-22 DIIEGRE
+22 
-29 MQVDTERLAILH
+29 ERLSTLH
-41 TSKLEDLKE
+41 TSKLEQLKD
-50 IASDAGIPRTGS
+50 IASESGIPRTGS
-62 VERLRVRLIIA
+62 VERLRIRLIQSM
-73 TIIPGEDL
+73 IIPEEDL
-81 SWDGIQDISNQQLTD
+81 SWEGIQDISNQQLTD
-96 LLKIFGIKSSGSQK
+96 LLKVFGIKSSGSQK
-110 DKRQRVWL
+110 DKRQRIWL

-129 DSLTEMNREDLHELC
+129 DSLTEMNRDDLHELC

-176 KRSVKRGSTSSI
+176 KRSVKRGSSSSAPSLKTS
-188 PTVKP
+188 T
-193 KPQSPPAPTAPIADT
+193 QSSASR
-208 PETTSIKL
+208 TSITNTTLQEVAQTKM
-216 EEVEELTEVEPD
+216 EEVKEKPELELIEV
-228 IEILEE
+228 I
-234 PPTEEEI
+234 TAEEEVI
-241 TLEETKPLTETIEV
+241 EEVTVGDSKPLTQTIEV

-262 EIESREPELR
+262 KVEDREAELR
-272 SLIRDFLIIG
+272 SLIRDFLIVG
-282 EQSPEDISAFI
+282 EQTPEDITAFI
-293 EDLNPR
+293 EDLHPR
-299 GFDVSH
+299 GFDISH
-305 NVVKEHILNLIQ
+305 NIVKEFVLNLIQ

-326 HEAQSLLPGSW
+326 HEAQSILPGSW

-347 EERGQLLDSLE
+347 EERGELLDSLE
-358 EILLASRGDIP
+358 EIITSSRGDIP
-369 SARMSFENYAKEAG
+369 SARMAFENFAKDTG
-383 LDLDLPAI
+383 LDLELPAI

-418 RDRAIRLLLRRVDE
+418 RDRAIRLLLRRVDG
-432 IDEVAKSTL
+432 IDNVAKSTL

-519 IALDPERVSDVVD
+519 ISLDPERVSDVVD

-540 FGKKPARSVEELDE
+540 FGKKPARN
-554 MDAEDVDEIESARR
+554 VDELTEVDQEVIDEVESARK

-583 GEEGF
+583 GQEASD

>member
-1 MQNVHF
+1 MQ
-7 TLNLGVTYT
+7 
-16 IPNDAK
+16 IDA
-22 DIIEGRE
+22 
-29 MQVDTERLAILH
+29 ERLSTLH
-41 TSKLEDLKE
+41 TSKLEQLKE
-50 IASDAGIPRTGS
+50 IASEAGIPRTGS
-62 VERLRVRLIIA
+62 VESLRIRLIQSI
-73 TIIPGEDL
+73 IIPEEDL
-81 SWDGIQDISNQQLTD
+81 SWEGIQDISNQQLTD
-96 LLKIFGIKSSGSQK
+96 ILKIFGIKSSGSQK
-110 DKRQRVWL
+110 DKRQRIWL
-118 HIYHDPKKLTI
+118 HVTHDPKKLTI
-129 DSLTEMNREDLHELC
+129 DSLMEMNRDDLHELC

-168 QEGAWGRI
+168 QEGAWGKI
-176 KRSVKRGSTSSI
+176 KRSVKRGSTSSA
-188 PTVKP
+188 PSTRSS
-193 KPQSPPAPTAPIADT
+193 SPPPLTSTPTPTRHTQEIIQTD
-208 PETTSIKL
+208 I
-216 EEVEELTEVEPD
+216 EEVNEETDEDEEQELSQ
-228 IEILEE
+228 EIIDTAES
-234 PPTEEEI
+234 PEEI
-241 TLEETKPLTETIEV
+241 IVEETKPLTQTIEV

-262 EIESREPELR
+262 EVENREAELR
-272 SLIRDFLIIG
+272 SLIRDFLIVG
-282 EQSPEDISAFI
+282 EQSPEDIAAFI

-305 NVVKEHILNLIQ
+305 NIVKEFVLNLIQ
-317 EMAQRKEKE
+317 EMAQRKERE
-326 HEAQSLLPGSW
+326 HQAQSLLPGSW

-347 EERGQLLDSLE
+347 EQRGILLDSLE
-358 EILLASRGDIP
+358 EILMTSRSDIP
-369 SARMSFENYAKEAG
+369 SARMSFENFAKDSG
-383 LDLDLPAI
+383 LDLELPAI

-409 MDIDPVAAR
+409 MDVDPVAAR

-432 IDEVAKSTL
+432 IDDVAKTTL
-441 ERMEQ
+441 ERMEH

-460 RNDGKFTSLE
+460 RNEGKFTSLE

-519 IALDPERVSDVVD
+519 IALDPERVSDVVN

-540 FGKKPARSVEELDE
+540 FGKKPARSLEDLNETDVEDIDE
-554 MDAEDVDEIESARR
+554 MESARR

-583 GEEGF
+583 GQEGI

>member
-1 MQNVHF
+1 MQ
-7 TLNLGVTYT
+7 
-16 IPNDAK
+16 IDA
-22 DIIEGRE
+22 
-29 MQVDTERLAILH
+29 ERLSTLH
-41 TSKLEDLKE
+41 TSKLEQLKE
-50 IASDAGIPRTGS
+50 IASEAKIPRSGS
-62 VERLRVRLIIA
+62 VERLRIRLIQSI
-73 TIIPGEDL
+73 IIPEEDL
-81 SWDGIQDISNQQLTD
+81 SWEGIQDISNQQLSD

-110 DKRQRVWL
+110 DKRQRIWL

-129 DSLTEMNREDLHELC
+129 DSLTEMNRDDLHELC

-176 KRSVKRGSTSSI
+176 KRSVKRGSSS
-188 PTVKP
+188 
-193 KPQSPPAPTAPIADT
+193 SAPAPRPTAPILPTST
-208 PETTSIKL
+208 PISTT
-216 EEVEELTEVEPD
+216 
-228 IEILEE
+228 
-234 PPTEEEI
+234 PTEEIIQTNMEEVNEPEKEFVEMI
-241 TLEETKPLTETIEV
+241 TDEEEPLDQIVVEETKPLTQTIEV

-262 EIESREPELR
+262 EVENREAELR

-282 EQSPEDISAFI
+282 EQSPEDIAAFI

-299 GFDVSH
+299 GFDISH
-305 NVVKEHILNLIQ
+305 NIVKEFVLNLIQ

-347 EERGQLLDSLE
+347 EERGELLDSLE
-358 EILLASRGDIP
+358 DILISSRGDIP
-369 SARMSFENYAKEAG
+369 SARMAFENFAKDTG
-383 LDLDLPAI
+383 LDLELPAI

-409 MDIDPVAAR
+409 MDVDPVAAR

-432 IDEVAKSTL
+432 IDSVAKSTL

-460 RNDGKFTSLE
+460 RNEGKFTSLE

-476 FLERRGWDANHPEV
+476 FLERRGWDVNHPEV

-540 FGKKPARSVEELDE
+540 FGKKPARTVEELNEIDEEDIDE
-554 MDAEDVDEIESARR
+554 MESARK

-583 GEEGF
+583 GQEGA